1 MNRVGLTTF
10 VTSAAHW
17 SPGQAP
23 PLGCLVAPLAFMAPA
38 GRLSE
43 TVIAF
48 ARSCSSGIE
57 TVIAFAGAGR
67 ASTETVIAF
76 AGAGRAL
83 SETAVAFAGEKWAIL
98 AQFLGAEVMVVSMV
112 AV

>member
-10 VTSAAHW
+10 VTSAVHW

-48 ARSCSSGIE
+48 AGAGRASIE
-57 TVIAFAGAGR
+57 TVIAFAG
-67 ASTETVIAF
+67 
-76 AGAGRAL
+76 
-83 SETAVAFAGEKWAIL
+83 EKWAFL
-98 AQFLGAEVMVVSMV
+98 VQFLGAEVMVVSMV